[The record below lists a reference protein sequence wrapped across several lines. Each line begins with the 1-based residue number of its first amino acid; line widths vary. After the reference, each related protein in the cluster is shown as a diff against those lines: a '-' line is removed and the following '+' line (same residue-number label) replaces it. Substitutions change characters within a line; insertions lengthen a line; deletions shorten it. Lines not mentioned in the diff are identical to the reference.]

1 MHRPIITLSLLVCQ
15 IILTAQTGRIYPVS
29 TNFAGINYEQERY
42 NDLYDYTQI
51 LIDPTGKWTYEEVV
65 KKTDQFGP
73 NTTRSDKH
81 VDHIYWVKLQLR
93 SATGGRQLFSAGY
106 LYGDYA
112 QVDIYYERNDSLI
125 RQVAG
130 YQLKAAQKTIRR
142 SGSYFW
148 IDVPADTL
156 LNVYLRVDDITWYCE
171 CMERY
176 PVSIFHIDPASITNW
191 SAAYSLLDLEAPGFT
206 PRNQETGAMLTTFEK
221 VRASGNNWLA
231 SERRVVSLVRYF
243 EFYPD
248 PDCDLSLEEVQE
260 DWDDE
265 AYFRGYQRFEFDKD
279 TCYWARLKVINPE
292 PYPQTRTF
300 AYAYCKWDRIDYYLP
315 GPEGQ
320 YKKHE
325 AFPNANDQKAFTFS
339 VPAND
344 TVVLYIRYPHQ
355 TNAYGA
361 NGSMVDIHPDDLQQ
375 SQQLIRYKYLLAGG
389 MLFFMIYF
397 LLQVIVTREKVM
409 FYYFLLLLG
418 LAPYLL
424 ASLNLTP
431 VFEYTRNIYHIPR
444 TWHWI
449 SLFVG
454 GTVAT
459 FGFLKFSQIILN
471 FQVSFPRFNRRIKY
485 IIWVEFALGLVT
497 IITSIWFTN
506 SSNQWSNQ
514 TFRMVEKI
522 YNSYNGLLMMFIIF
536 LAVRAYSRKVPLSGN
551 YLIAILPLAVGVLNN
566 TIVRPYFI
574 PDIPVFL
581 PFIICM
587 LVSLMLYGILVGGQF
602 NFLKLKE
609 SRAAQQST
617 ELQNQLLQV
626 ESKALRAQ
634 MNPHFIFNC
643 LNSIK
648 SLIQEAANKQAV
660 HYLNLFSKFIRQV
673 LHHSEEKQITL
684 EEELEMSRLYIEME
698 KLRFEK
704 SFTYSVEIDP
714 AVDTSFFKV
723 PPMILQPFLENAI
736 WHGLMPKDGEREI
749 KLEIRAE
756 GEGVKCIVED
766 NGIGREQAAALNL
779 NRQHR
784 HRSFGT
790 RLILDRLQVNKDLF
804 DSHFVVN
811 IIDKIVHNQSA
822 GTRVELV
829 LGG

>member
-1 MHRPIITLSLLVCQ
+1 MKDLKLLMLLLG
-15 IILTAQTGRIYPVS
+15 LTGMLTGQSSSVYTIS
-29 TNFAGINYEQERY
+29 SQFEGTNYEQERY
-42 NDLYDYTQI
+42 NDLYDYTEI
-51 LIDPTGKWTYEEVV
+51 LIDPTGEWTYEEVI
-65 KKTDQFGP
+65 KKSDQFGP
-73 NTTRSDKH
+73 NTTRTDKNL
-81 VDHIYWVKLQLR
+81 DHIYWVKVQLR
-93 SATGGRQLFSAGY
+93 STTGGKQLFSAGY

-112 QVDIYYERNDSLI
+112 QVDIYYDQNDSLI

-130 YQLKAAQKTIRR
+130 YQLKAAQKVIRR

-148 IDVPADTL
+148 VDVPENTTL
-156 LNVYLRVDDITWYCE
+156 TVYLRVDDITWYCE

-176 PVSIFHIDPASITNW
+176 PVSIFHIDHQSITNW
-191 SAAYSLLDLEAPGFT
+191 NAAYTLLDLEAPGFNSS
-206 PRNQETGAMLTTFEK
+206 NQETGAMLTNFEK

-231 SERRVVSLVRYF
+231 SKRRVVSLVRYF

-248 PDCDLSLEEVQE
+248 PGCNLSLDEVQK
-260 DWDDE
+260 DWDNE
-265 AYFRGYQRFEFDKD
+265 AFFRGYKRFEFGRD
-279 TCYWARLKVINPE
+279 TCYWARLKVINPKS
-292 PYPQTRTF
+292 YPQTRTF
-300 AYAYCKWDRIDYYLP
+300 AYAFCKWDRIDYYLP
-315 GPEGQ
+315 GTDGQ
-320 YKKHE
+320 YERHE

-339 VPAND
+339 IPAND
-344 TVVLYIRYPHQ
+344 TVVLYVRYPIQ

-361 NGSMVDIHPDDLQQ
+361 NGSMVDIHPEDLHQ

-409 FYYFLLLLG
+409 FYYCLLLFG

-431 VFEYTRNIYHIPR
+431 VFEYTRNIFHVSR

-454 GTVAT
+454 ATVAT
-459 FGFLKFSQIILN
+459 VGFLKFSQIILN
-471 FQVSFPRFNRRIKY
+471 FKTTFPKINRRIKY
-485 IIWVEFALGLVT
+485 VLLVECILGLIATITGILVT
-497 IITSIWFTN
+497 NTTN
-506 SSNQWSNQ
+506 LLPGQ
-514 TFRMVEKI
+514 TFRLVEKGF
-522 YNSYNGLLMMFIIF
+522 NSFNGLLMIFIIF
-536 LAVRAYSRKVPLSGN
+536 LAVKAYFRKVPLSGN
-551 YLIAILPLAVGVLNN
+551 YLVAILPLAVGVLNN

-574 PDIPVFL
+574 PDIPIFF
-581 PFIICM
+581 PFIISM

-602 NFLKLKE
+602 NRMKLQQ
-609 SRAAQQST
+609 SRATQEST
-617 ELQNQLLQV
+617 NLQNQLLQV

-648 SLIQEAANKQAV
+648 SLIQEAANQQAV
-660 HYLNLFSKFIRQV
+660 HYLNLFSKFIRNILQN
-673 LHHSEEKQITL
+673 SEEKQITL
-684 EEELEMSRLYIEME
+684 EEELNMARLYIEME

-704 SFTYSVEIDP
+704 SFTYKIEIDP
-714 AVDTSFFKV
+714 TVDTSFFRV

-736 WHGLMPKDGEREI
+736 WHGLMHKKGEREI
-749 KLEIRAE
+749 KLEIKAE

-779 NRQHR
+779 SRQHQ

-804 DSHFVVN
+804 NSHFMVD
-811 IIDKIVHNQSA
+811 IIDKMVNSRAA
-822 GTRVELV
+822 GTRVELI